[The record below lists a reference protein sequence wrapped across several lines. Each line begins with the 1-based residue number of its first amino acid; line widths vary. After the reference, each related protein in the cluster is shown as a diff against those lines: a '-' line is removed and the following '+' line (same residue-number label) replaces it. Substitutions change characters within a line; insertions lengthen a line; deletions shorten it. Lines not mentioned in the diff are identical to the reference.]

1 MPVDRLAIGIVL
13 RCLPELSE
21 SSELIMSLPVIS
33 VSCMVYVPALV
44 RLIAM
49 FTASSEYQ
57 ELNGFFAD
65 ANK

>member
-21 SSELIMSLPVIS
+21 SSELLMSLPVIS
-33 VSCMVYVPALV
+33 VSRTVYVPLPV
-44 RLIAM
+44 RLLVM
-49 FTASSEYQ
+49 FTASSEYH

-65 ANK
+65 SNK